1 MFQTFT
7 LDKSLLGPMS
17 PWTNVLLD
25 LCPLAKVVL
34 GHLSLG
40 QMYQYPDALTKNGIM
55 NEFLICRVY

>member
-17 PWTNVLLD
+17 PWTTDFLD
-25 LCPLAKVVL
+25 YCPLDNGVL

-40 QMYQYPDALTKNGIM
+40 QI
-55 NEFLICRVY
+55 